1 MNHFALAA
9 NTIAV
14 HKDGAF
20 QASSPKTFQG
30 RPSGRPF
37 FLPPPYLAFPF
48 HGRIELADDESQVRK
63 LQVANARPE
72 DSGRGLAHIPRA
84 LMAALGITEGDVI
97 EILGKRVTPAR
108 AVLPYSEDEGLE
120 LLRIDGLQRANAGV
134 GSGDFVEVRRA
145 ESKPATRVVFAPAQ
159 ENLRLQGSGEAL
171 KRTFFARPLT
181 AGDTIATVGHQRAD
195 VPPNVA
201 QFVRAPA
208 YALQEIRLAVISTTP
223 RGIVHIDENTEVEL
237 RAEYTEA
244 ADTRRADVTYDD
256 IGGMAATIDQL
267 REMVELPLRYPE
279 LFQRLGV
286 DPPKGVLL
294 HGPPGTGKTRLA
306 RAVANES
313 DATFHLINGPEI
325 MGSAYGE
332 SESRLR
338 QVFEEAAKT
347 APSIVFIDEIDS
359 IAPKRGQ
366 VSGEAEKRLV
376 AQLLTLMDGLEARA
390 NIVVIAAT
398 NRPEAID
405 EALRRPGRFDREIV
419 VGVPDDRGRREILG
433 IHTRGMPLAE
443 NVDLNE
449 LARTTYGFV
458 GADLAALT
466 REAAIEAV
474 RRLMPQ
480 LNLEDRSIPP
490 EVLDTL
496 SVTREDFLEAIK
508 RVQPSAMREVMVQA
522 PQVRWED
529 VGGLDDAQMRLKEGV
544 ELPLKDPDAF
554 RRLGIRPAKGF
565 LLYGPPGT
573 GKTLLA
579 KAVAREAE
587 ANFIATKSSD
597 LLSKWYGESE
607 QQIARL
613 FARARQVAPCVI
625 FIDELD
631 SLVPSRG
638 GGMGEP
644 QVTERVVNT
653 ILSEMDGL
661 EELQSVVVIGATN
674 RPNLID
680 PALLRPGRF
689 DELIYVGV
697 PDKAG
702 RERILR
708 IQTEK
713 MPLADDVDIAS
724 LAERTER
731 YTGADLEDVV
741 RRAGLVALRQSLE
754 TRQVTMAH
762 FDAALKDSRATVTP
776 EMEDEYQA
784 MSGRLKQ
791 QASAIQPIGFI
802 APGMLRGH
810 GPKGED

>member
-1 MNHFALAA
+1 MADSDAA
-9 NTIAV
+9 T
-14 HKDGAF
+14 
-20 QASSPKTFQG
+20 
-30 RPSGRPF
+30 
-37 FLPPPYLAFPF
+37 
-48 HGRIELADDESQVRK
+48 RK
-63 LQVANARPE
+63 IQVANSRPE
-72 DSGRGLAHIPRA
+72 DSGRGLAHLPRT
-84 LMAALGITEGDVI
+84 LMAALQVGEGDVI
-97 EILGKRVTPAR
+97 EIVGKQSTPAR
-108 AVLPYSEDEGLE
+108 AVFPYDEDEGLDIIR
-120 LLRIDGLQRANAGV
+120 LDGLQRANAGV
-134 GSGDFVEVRRA
+134 GSGDFVEVRKA

-159 ENLRLQGSGEAL
+159 QNLRLQGSTNAL
-171 KRTFFARPLT
+171 KRTFLGRPFAQGDVVTT
-181 AGDTIATVGHQRAD
+181 AGHQRVGN
-195 VPPNVA
+195 VPPH
-201 QFVRAPA
+201 VRQYMNAPA
-208 YALQEIRLAVISTTP
+208 YALQEVRLLVVSASP
-223 RGIVHIDENTEVEL
+223 KGIVHIDENTEIEL
-237 RAEYTEA
+237 RAEYEEPQA
-244 ADTRRADVTYDD
+244 ARRADVTYDD
-256 IGGMAATIDQL
+256 IGGMGGTIDQL

-286 DPPKGVLL
+286 DPPKGLL
-294 HGPPGTGKTRLA
+294 LYGPPGTGKTRLA

-313 DATFHLINGPEI
+313 DAQFFLINGPEI

-332 SESRLR
+332 SEKRLR
-338 QVFEEAAKT
+338 DVFEEATKN

-390 NIVVIAAT
+390 NLVVIAAT

-419 VGVPDDRGRREILG
+419 VGVPDERGRREIIG
-433 IHTRGMPLAE
+433 IHTRGMPLGDR
-443 NVDLNE
+443 VDLDE
-449 LARTTYGFV
+449 LARTTFGFV
-458 GADLAALT
+458 GADLAALA

-474 RRLMPQ
+474 RRIMPR
-480 LNLEDRSIPP
+480 LNLEDRTVPAD
-490 EVLDTL
+490 VLDDL
-496 SVTREDFLEAIK
+496 SVTREDFLEALK

-522 PQVRWED
+522 PSVAWTD

-579 KAVAREAE
+579 KAVAREAQ

-631 SLVPSRG
+631 SLVPARG

-653 ILSEMDGL
+653 ILAEMDGL

-674 RPNLID
+674 RPNLVD

-689 DELIYVGV
+689 DELIYVGL
-697 PDKAG
+697 PDREG
-702 RERILR
+702 RRRILG
-708 IQTEK
+708 IQTQK
-713 MPLADDVDIAS
+713 MPLGDDVDLDRIAD
-724 LAERTER
+724 RTER
-731 YTGADLEDVV
+731 FTGADLEDVV
-741 RRAGLVALRQSLE
+741 RRAGLVALRRSLE
-754 TRQVTMAH
+754 TRTVAMAD
-762 FDAALKDSRATVTP
+762 FEVALDEARASVTP
-776 EMEDEYQA
+776 ETEREYQQMA
-784 MSGRLKQ
+784 ARLKQ
-791 QASAIQPIGFI
+791 DAAAIQPIGF
-802 APGMLRGH
+802 AFPAR
-810 GPKGED
+810 P

>member
-1 MNHFALAA
+1 M
-9 NTIAV
+9 
-14 HKDGAF
+14 
-20 QASSPKTFQG
+20 
-30 RPSGRPF
+30 
-37 FLPPPYLAFPF
+37 
-48 HGRIELADDESQVRK
+48 ADDESRTRR

-72 DSGRGLAHIPRA
+72 DSGRGLAHIPRS

-97 EILGKRVTPAR
+97 EIVGKRSTPAR

-145 ESKPATRVVFAPAQ
+145 DSKPATRVVFGPAQ
-159 ENLRLQGSGEAL
+159 ANLRLRGTGEAL
-171 KRTFFARPLT
+171 KRTFFTRPLT

-195 VPPNVA
+195 VPPNVQ

-208 YALQEIRLAVISTTP
+208 YALQEIRLTVLSTVP
-223 RGIVHIDENTEVEL
+223 RGVVHIDENTEVEL
-237 RAEYTEA
+237 RTEYEEA
-244 ADTRRADVTYDD
+244 KESRRADVTYDD
-256 IGGMAATIDQL
+256 IGGMAGTIDQL

-286 DPPKGVLL
+286 DPPKGVIL

-313 DATFHLINGPEI
+313 DASFHLINGPEI

-332 SESRLR
+332 SEQRLR
-338 QVFEEAAKT
+338 QVFEEASKN

-366 VSGEAEKRLV
+366 VTGEAEKRLV

-433 IHTRGMPLAE
+433 IHTRGMPLGDT
-443 NVDLNE
+443 VDLAE

-474 RRLMPQ
+474 RRIMPR
-480 LNLEDRSIPP
+480 LNLEEGTIPP

-496 SVTREDFLEAIK
+496 SVTRDDFLEALK

-522 PQVRWED
+522 PTVRWED

-631 SLVPSRG
+631 SLVPARG
-638 GGMGEP
+638 GAMGEP

-653 ILSEMDGL
+653 ILAEMDGL

-689 DELIYVGV
+689 DELVYVGV

-708 IQTEK
+708 IQTDK
-713 MPLADDVDIAS
+713 MPLASDVDLGAIA
-724 LAERTER
+724 EQTQR

-741 RRAGLVALRQSLE
+741 RRAGLVALRQSLA
-754 TRQVTMAH
+754 TREVTMAH
-762 FDAALKDSRATVTP
+762 FEEALKDSRATVTP
-776 EMEDEYQA
+776 EMESDYEA
-784 MSGRLKQ
+784 MQGRLKQ
-791 QASAIQPIGFI
+791 QASSIQPIGFI
-802 APGMLRGH
+802 APGMLEGR
-810 GPKGED
+810 GPKG

>member
-1 MNHFALAA
+1 M
-9 NTIAV
+9 
-14 HKDGAF
+14 
-20 QASSPKTFQG
+20 
-30 RPSGRPF
+30 
-37 FLPPPYLAFPF
+37 
-48 HGRIELADDESQVRK
+48 ADSDAPTRK
-63 LQVANARPE
+63 IQVANSRPE
-72 DSGRGLAHIPRA
+72 DSGRGLAHMPRS
-84 LMAALGITEGDVI
+84 LMAALGITEGDVV
-97 EILGKRVTPAR
+97 EIVGKQATPAR
-108 AVLPYSEDEGLE
+108 AVAPYQEDEGLD

-134 GSGDFVEVRRA
+134 GSGDFVEVRKV

-159 ENLRLQGSGEAL
+159 QNLRLQGSAQAL
-171 KRTFFARPLT
+171 KRTFFNRPLCQGDVVAT
-181 AGDTIATVGHQRAD
+181 AGQQR
-195 VPPNVA
+195 VTNMPPGVA
-201 QFVRAPA
+201 QFMNAPA
-208 YALQEIRLAVISTTP
+208 YALQEIRLAVVAASP
-223 RGIVHIDENTEVEL
+223 KGVVHIDENTEVEL
-237 RAEYTEA
+237 RPEYEEPREA
-244 ADTRRADVTYDD
+244 RRADVTYDD
-256 IGGMAATIDQL
+256 IGGMASTIDQL

-279 LFQRLGV
+279 LFERLGV
-286 DPPKGVLL
+286 EPPKGVLL

-313 DATFHLINGPEI
+313 DAQFFLINGPEI

-332 SESRLR
+332 SEQRLR
-338 QVFEEAAKT
+338 DIFEEATKS

-359 IAPKRGQ
+359 IAPKRDRVQ
-366 VSGEAEKRLV
+366 GEAEKRLV

-390 NIVVIAAT
+390 NLVIIAAT

-419 VGVPDDRGRREILG
+419 VGVPDERGRREILG
-433 IHTRGMPLAE
+433 IHTRGMPLGDR
-443 NVDLNE
+443 VDLNE
-449 LARTTYGFV
+449 LARTTFGFV

-474 RRLMPQ
+474 RRIMPR
-480 LNLEDRSIPP
+480 LNLEERTIPA

-496 SVTREDFLEAIK
+496 SVTREDFLEALK

-522 PQVRWED
+522 PTVRWED
-529 VGGLDDAQMRLKEGV
+529 VGGLDTAQMKLKEGV

-579 KAVAREAE
+579 KAVAREAQ

-607 QQIARL
+607 QQITRL
-613 FARARQVAPCVI
+613 FARARQVAPTVI

-631 SLVPSRG
+631 SLVPARG
-638 GGMGEP
+638 GGLGEP

-653 ILSEMDGL
+653 ILAEMDGL

-674 RPNLID
+674 RPNLVD

-702 RERILR
+702 RRRILG
-708 IQTEK
+708 IQTAK
-713 MPLADDVDIAS
+713 MPLADDVDLDDVA
-724 LAERTER
+724 ARTER
-731 YTGADLEDVV
+731 FTGADLGDVV
-741 RRAGLVALRQSLE
+741 RRAGLIALRKSL
-754 TRQVTMAH
+754 TVQQVDMAA
-762 FDAALKDSRATVTP
+762 FDEALTEARASVTP
-776 EMEDEYQA
+776 EMERDYEQIA
-784 MSGRLKQ
+784 AKLKQ
-791 QASAIQPIGFI
+791 EAAAIQPIGFI
-802 APGMLRGH
+802 APGMLTPRGDKQ
-810 GPKGED
+810 P

>member
-1 MNHFALAA
+1 MADVE
-9 NTIAV
+9 T
-14 HKDGAF
+14 
-20 QASSPKTFQG
+20 QA
-30 RPSGRPF
+30 
-37 FLPPPYLAFPF
+37 
-48 HGRIELADDESQVRK
+48 K

-72 DSGRGLAHIPRA
+72 DSGRGIAHLPRA
-84 LMAALGITEGDVI
+84 FMASLGLTEGDVI
-97 EILGKRVTPAR
+97 EIVGKKATPAR
-108 AVLPYSEDEGLE
+108 AVGPYPDDEGLAII
-120 LLRIDGLQRANAGV
+120 RIDGLQRANAGV

-145 ESKPATRVVFAPAQ
+145 ESKPATRVVFAPAAQ
-159 ENLRLQGSGEAL
+159 NLRLQGSTLAL
-171 KRTFFARPLT
+171 KRTFVGRPLCQ
-181 AGDTIATVGHQRAD
+181 GDVIATAGHQRVANM
-195 VPPNVA
+195 PPGMA
-201 QFVRAPA
+201 QFVNAPA
-208 YALQEIRLAVISTTP
+208 YALQEIRLIVVSAAP
-223 RGIVHIDENTEVEL
+223 KGIVHIDENTEVEL
-237 RAEYTEA
+237 RPEYEEPNDA
-244 ADTRRADVTYDD
+244 RRADVTYDD
-256 IGGMAATIDQL
+256 IGGMASTIDQL

-313 DATFHLINGPEI
+313 DAQFFLINGPEI

-332 SESRLR
+332 SEGRLR
-338 QVFEEAAKT
+338 QVFEEASKS

-390 NIVVIAAT
+390 NLVVIAAT

-405 EALRRPGRFDREIV
+405 EALRRPGRFDREII
-419 VGVPDDRGRREILG
+419 VGVPDERGRREILG
-433 IHTRGMPLAE
+433 IHTRGMPLGDK
-443 NVDLNE
+443 VDLNE
-449 LARTTYGFV
+449 LARTTFGFV

-474 RRLMPQ
+474 RRIMPR
-480 LNLEDRSIPP
+480 LNLEERTIPP

-496 SVTREDFLEAIK
+496 AVTREDFMEALK

-522 PQVRWED
+522 PTVRWDD

-607 QQIARL
+607 QQITRL
-613 FARARQVAPCVI
+613 FARARQVAPTVI

-631 SLVPSRG
+631 SLVPARG
-638 GGMGEP
+638 GGLGEP

-653 ILSEMDGL
+653 ILAEMDGL

-674 RPNLID
+674 RPNLVD

-697 PDKAG
+697 PDEAG
-702 RERILR
+702 RRRILG
-708 IQTEK
+708 IHTEK
-713 MPLADDVDIAS
+713 MPLAGDVDLDVVAR
-724 LAERTER
+724 RTER
-731 YTGADLEDVV
+731 FTGADLGDVV
-741 RRAGLVALRQSLE
+741 RRAGLIALRRSLGARE
-754 TRQVTMAH
+754 VYMGDFEAALEESRASVTDDMERDYQQIAAKLKQ
-762 FDAALKDSRATVTP
+762 DAAS
-776 EMEDEYQA
+776 
-784 MSGRLKQ
+784 
-791 QASAIQPIGFI
+791 IQPIGFI
-802 APGMLRGH
+802 SPGQLTPRGE
-810 GPKGED
+810 KKD

>member
-1 MNHFALAA
+1 M
-9 NTIAV
+9 
-14 HKDGAF
+14 
-20 QASSPKTFQG
+20 
-30 RPSGRPF
+30 
-37 FLPPPYLAFPF
+37 
-48 HGRIELADDESQVRK
+48 ADDEAQPKK
-63 LQVANARPE
+63 LQVANSRPE
-72 DSGRGLAHIPRA
+72 DSGRGLAHIPRS
-84 LMAALGITEGDVI
+84 LMAALGLAEGDVI
-97 EILGKRVTPAR
+97 EIVGKRTTPAR

-120 LLRIDGLQRANAGV
+120 ILRIDGLQRANAGV
-134 GSGDFVEVRRA
+134 GSGDFVEVRKA
-145 ESKPATRVVFAPAQ
+145 QSKPATRVVFAPAQ
-159 ENLRLQGSGEAL
+159 QNLRLQGSGEAL
-171 KRTFFARPLT
+171 KRSFFGRPLCQGDTVAT
-181 AGDTIATVGHQRAD
+181 AGQQRAD
-195 VPPNVA
+195 IPPHVA
-201 QFVRAPA
+201 QYLRAPA
-208 YALQEIRLAVISTTP
+208 YALQEIRLAVVAASP
-223 RGIVHIDENTEVEL
+223 KGIVHIDENTEVEL
-237 RAEYTEA
+237 RPEYEEA
-244 ADTRRADVTYDD
+244 SDTRRADVTYDD

-286 DPPKGVLL
+286 DPPRGVLL

-313 DATFHLINGPEI
+313 DAQFFLINGPEI

-332 SESRLR
+332 SEGRLR
-338 QVFEEAAKT
+338 QVFDEAAKS

-398 NRPEAID
+398 NRPDAID

-419 VGVPDDRGRREILG
+419 VGVPDERGRREILG
-433 IHTRGMPLAE
+433 IHTRGMPLGDK
-443 NVDLNE
+443 VDLGE

-458 GADLAALT
+458 GADLAALA

-474 RRLMPQ
+474 RRIMPR
-480 LNLEDRSIPP
+480 LNLEDKTIPP
-490 EVLDTL
+490 EVLETL
-496 SVTREDFLEAIK
+496 AVTREDFLEALK
-508 RVQPSAMREVMVQA
+508 RVQPSAMREVMVEA
-522 PQVRWED
+522 PRVRWED
-529 VGGLDDAQMRLKEGV
+529 VGGLDDAQMRLKGGV

-631 SLVPSRG
+631 SLVPARG
-638 GGMGEP
+638 GGLGEP
-644 QVTERVVNT
+644 QATERVVNT

-674 RPNLID
+674 RPNLVD

-697 PDKAG
+697 PDAAG

-708 IQTEK
+708 IQTAK
-713 MPLADDVDIAS
+713 MPLATDVD
-724 LAERTER
+724 LAAVAARTER

-741 RRAGLVALRQSLE
+741 RRAGMIALRQSLQSK
-754 TRQVTMAH
+754 QVTMAH
-762 FDAALKDSRATVTP
+762 FGEALDDSRATVTP

-810 GPKGED
+810 GPKGAD

>member
-1 MNHFALAA
+1 MM
-9 NTIAV
+9 
-14 HKDGAF
+14 
-20 QASSPKTFQG
+20 
-30 RPSGRPF
+30 
-37 FLPPPYLAFPF
+37 
-48 HGRIELADDESQVRK
+48 ADAEAPIRK
-63 LQVANARPE
+63 IQVANARPE
-72 DSGRGLAHIPRA
+72 DSGRGLAHVPRA
-84 LMAALGITEGDVI
+84 LLAALGIGEGDVI
-97 EILGKRVTPAR
+97 EIVGKSSTPAR
-108 AVLPYSEDEGLE
+108 AVAPYAEDEGLDI
-120 LLRIDGLQRANAGV
+120 LRIDGLQRANAGV
-134 GSGDFVEVRRA
+134 GSGDFVEIRKV

-159 ENLRLQGSGEAL
+159 QNLRLQGSSNAL
-171 KRTFFARPLT
+171 KRTFLGRPLT
-181 AGDTIATVGHQRAD
+181 QGDVVATAGQQRVD
-195 VPPNVA
+195 DMPPGVQNML
-201 QFVRAPA
+201 RAPA
-208 YALQEIRLAVISTTP
+208 YALQEIRLAVIATTP
-223 RGIVHIDENTEVEL
+223 KGVVHVDEQTEIEL
-237 RAEYTEA
+237 RSEYEEPKEA
-244 ADTRRADVTYDD
+244 RRADVTYDD
-256 IGGMAATIDQL
+256 IGGMGPTIDQL

-313 DATFHLINGPEI
+313 AAEFFLINGPEI

-338 QVFEEAAKT
+338 QVFEEAAKA

-390 NIVVIAAT
+390 NVVVIAAT

-419 VGVPDDRGRREILG
+419 VGVPDERGRREILG
-433 IHTRGMPLAE
+433 IHTRGMPLGDR
-443 NVDLNE
+443 VDLDE

-458 GADLAALT
+458 GADLAALA

-474 RRLMPQ
+474 RKLMPR
-480 LNLEDRSIPP
+480 LNLSEGTIPP
-490 EVLDTL
+490 EILDTL
-496 SVTREDFLEAIK
+496 AVTREDFLDALK
-508 RVQPSAMREVMVQA
+508 RVQPSAMREVMVEA
-522 PQVRWED
+522 PRVRWDD

-544 ELPLKDPDAF
+544 ELPLKNPDAF

-579 KAVAREAE
+579 KAVAREAQ

-607 QQIARL
+607 QQIAKL

-631 SLVPSRG
+631 SLVPARG

-653 ILSEMDGL
+653 ILAEMDGL

-697 PDKAG
+697 PDRAG

-708 IQTEK
+708 IQTGK
-713 MPLADDVDIAS
+713 MPLAADVD
-724 LAERTER
+724 LAAVAGRTER
-731 YTGADLEDVV
+731 FTGADLEDVV
-741 RRAGLVALRQSLE
+741 RRAGLNALRRSLKSAE
-754 TRQVTMAH
+754 VWMVD
-762 FDAALKDSRATVTP
+762 FEEALKESRASVTP
-776 EMEDEYQA
+776 ELEREYEA
-784 MSGRLKQ
+784 MKARLKQ
-791 QASAIQPIGFI
+791 DAVSLQPIGF
-802 APGMLRGH
+802 AFPPRVREGDG
-810 GPKGED
+810 

>member
-1 MNHFALAA
+1 
-9 NTIAV
+9 
-14 HKDGAF
+14 
-20 QASSPKTFQG
+20 
-30 RPSGRPF
+30 
-37 FLPPPYLAFPF
+37 
-48 HGRIELADDESQVRK
+48 LADDETQVRK

-72 DSGRGLAHIPRA
+72 DSGRGLAHIPRS
-84 LMAALGITEGDVI
+84 LMATLGITEGDVI
-97 EILGKRVTPAR
+97 EIVGKRTTPAR

-134 GSGDFVEVRRA
+134 GSGDYVEVRRA
-145 ESKPATRVVFAPAQ
+145 ESKAATRVVFAPAQ

-171 KRTFFARPLT
+171 KRTFFQRPLT

-237 RAEYTEA
+237 RPEYTEA
-244 ADTRRADVTYDD
+244 AETRRADVTYDD

-405 EALRRPGRFDREIV
+405 EALRRPGRFDREII

-433 IHTRGMPLAE
+433 IHTRGMPLAD

-480 LNLEDRSIPP
+480 LNLEDRSIPA
-490 EVLDTL
+490 EVLETL

-522 PQVRWED
+522 PQVRWDD

-631 SLVPSRG
+631 SLVPARG
-638 GGMGEP
+638 AGVGEP

-653 ILSEMDGL
+653 ILAEMDGL

-680 PALLRPGRF
+680 PALLRPGRL

-713 MPLADDVDIAS
+713 MPLADDVDLAS
-724 LAERTER
+724 LAEQTER

-741 RRAGLVALRQSLE
+741 RRAGLIALRQSLD
-754 TRQVTMAH
+754 TRAVTMAH
-762 FDAALKDSRATVTP
+762 FDEALADSRATVTP
-776 EMEDEYQA
+776 EMEDEYAA

>member
-1 MNHFALAA
+1 M
-9 NTIAV
+9 
-14 HKDGAF
+14 
-20 QASSPKTFQG
+20 
-30 RPSGRPF
+30 
-37 FLPPPYLAFPF
+37 
-48 HGRIELADDESQVRK
+48 ADDESPRK
-63 LQVANARPE
+63 LQVANSRPE
-72 DSGRGLAHIPRA
+72 DSGRGLAHIPRT
-84 LMAALGITEGDVI
+84 LMAALGLAEGDVI
-97 EILGKRVTPAR
+97 EIVGKRVTPAR
-108 AVLPYSEDEGLE
+108 AVLPYPEDEGLE
-120 LLRIDGLQRANAGV
+120 ILRLDGLQRANAGV
-134 GSGDFVEVRRA
+134 GAGDFVMIRKA
-145 ESKPATRVVFAPAQ
+145 QSKPATRVVFAPAQ
-159 ENLRLQGSGEAL
+159 QNLRLQGSGVAL
-171 KRTFFARPLT
+171 KRTFFGRPLCQGDVVAT
-181 AGDTIATVGHQRAD
+181 AGQQRMSD
-195 VPPNVA
+195 MPPQVA
-201 QFVRAPA
+201 QHLRAPA
-208 YALQEIRLAVISTTP
+208 YALQEIRLAVIAASP
-223 RGIVHIDENTEVEL
+223 KGIVHIDENTEIEL
-237 RAEYTEA
+237 RPEYAEVGDA
-244 ADTRRADVTYDD
+244 RRADVTYDD

-294 HGPPGTGKTRLA
+294 HGHPGTGKTRLA

-332 SESRLR
+332 SEGRLR

-398 NRPEAID
+398 NRPDAID

-419 VGVPDDRGRREILG
+419 IGVPDERGRREILG
-433 IHTRGMPLAE
+433 IHTRGMPLGE
-443 NVDLNE
+443 RVDLGE

-474 RRLMPQ
+474 RRLMPK
-480 LNLEDRSIPP
+480 LNLEDHSIPP

-496 SVTREDFLEAIK
+496 CVTREDFLGALK
-508 RVQPSAMREVMVQA
+508 RVQPSAMREVMVEA
-522 PQVRWED
+522 PRVRWED

-554 RRLGIRPAKGF
+554 LRLGIRPAKGF

-631 SLVPSRG
+631 SLVPARG

-644 QVTERVVNT
+644 QATERVVNT

-697 PDKAG
+697 PDAAG
-702 RERILR
+702 RERILK

-713 MPLADDVDIAS
+713 MPLAKNVDLKSIA
-724 LAERTER
+724 ARTER

-741 RRAGLVALRQSLE
+741 RRAGLIALRKSMKAKS
-754 TRQVTMAH
+754 VTMAN
-762 FDAALKDSRATVTP
+762 FEEALDDSRATVTP
-776 EMEDEYQA
+776 EMEAEYEA

-802 APGMLRGH
+802 APGMLQGR
-810 GPKGED
+810 GPKSEG